1 MNIHLI
7 IWARYTLLQVFSK
20 FGKVTKLDYLFHKT
34 GLLKGK
40 PRGYAFI
47 EYGNKDV
54 SFRSFSSSFL
64 LLVFG
69 ILRTTPRSHSVFH
82 FSLHVGHFCDDERTV
97 ATTNCLLICQRS
109 EGAIIFIPSSNKI
122 SMRGSYMLI
131 DFTPMLRMPTRH

>member
-1 MNIHLI
+1 MNIYLI

-54 SFRSFSSSFL
+54 SFCFFSSPFL
-64 LLVFG
+64 CLFFG
-69 ILRTTPRSHSVFH
+69 ILRTTPRSRSVFFFH
-82 FSLHVGHFCDDERTV
+82 CMLASSPTLARFCDD
-97 ATTNCLLICQRS
+97 
-109 EGAIIFIPSSNKI
+109 PSSNKI
-122 SMRGSYMLI
+122 LTIRESFMLI
-131 DFTPMLRMPTRH
+131 QDFTLVLRMPSRR